1 MEKSS
6 ISTSDNYGLS
16 HSKLFTMIKGFRHKW
31 KSTPNSPI
39 KQCEHCKIKML
50 SIHHNGQWVHQ
61 YFTGEGTKK
70 VFRAPLC
77 IPLGEKVL
85 HIQ

>member
-1 MEKSS
+1 
-6 ISTSDNYGLS
+6 
-16 HSKLFTMIKGFRHKW
+16 MIKGFRHKW

-50 SIHHNGQWVHQ
+50 SINKNGKWIHE
-61 YFTGEGTKK
+61 YFTGSMTHK

-77 IPLGEKVL
+77 IPINKEVTEKLNV
-85 HIQ
+85 